1 MSYVRTGLQLKA
13 LSQSVGHELITTI
26 LQQYANMTPEV
37 YLDILANLIPD
48 DKEMS
53 LRLSEYS
60 TSDLLKE
67 LQRRDKSMPV
77 F

>member
-1 MSYVRTGLQLKA
+1 M
-13 LSQSVGHELITTI
+13 TI

-37 YLDILANLIPD
+37 YLEILANLIPD

-53 LRLSEYS
+53 LKLSEYS

-67 LQRRDKSMPV
+67 LQRRDKSMPA